1 MKLTLFITKELGL
14 REGIS
19 KQTGMA
25 WKTAS
30 YVGSV
35 VGSPEVEMVVFDVK
49 DGMAGRIDRLNLKPG
64 KTYEVWIAFKANNNG
79 DRWFN
84 NIVCTDAREIL
95 PQDETTE

>member
-35 VGSPEVEMVVFDVK
+35 VGSPSVEMVVFDVK
-49 DGMAGRIDRLNLKPG
+49 DGNQNRIERFNLKPG
-64 KTYEVWIAFKANNNG
+64 KTYEVWLAFRANNNG
-79 DRWFN
+79 ERWFN
-84 NIVCTDAREIL
+84 NIICDEAREIL